1 MSLHSLF
8 KAGLNSC
15 KGSTSS
21 TYDISST
28 SVCQSHLV
36 PGWGTTI
43 SVQPPSNDFSP
54 PPSPGIR
61 SPLPSVSTT
70 EDSKRLGKEG
80 KVNPN
85 QQYARTACWTI
96 GLPEALLKEFAELT
110 DAEMLITIRASMLKT
125 KLLQAFATYVTLL
138 SSSAFG
144 NSLVDHITTCLNSPK
159 LYMYKDGTANHIMKV
174 IQMYPSH
181 FGVSDGLLNHG
192 PSWNTLW
199 KMVQDMSMHTWSSIK
214 SRQHFQGVITANGI
228 PSVRFAPALPSRGP
242 KSPGSIWQTHLREF
256 LDAHKPK
263 ASRAVS
269 ASIDEE
275 GEENSGSHNTPED
288 SNSMPKYNLTQFWD
302 YVDSQL
308 CQVREDC
315 RAVPEERAG
324 FITHIYTQNMQG
336 DLIMYPAPDGGVHEY
351 FKENPMLPDWQHDIE
366 AAMALPTPGN
376 T

>member
-1 MSLHSLF
+1 
-8 KAGLNSC
+8 
-15 KGSTSS
+15 
-21 TYDISST
+21 
-28 SVCQSHLV
+28 
-36 PGWGTTI
+36 
-43 SVQPPSNDFSP
+43 
-54 PPSPGIR
+54 
-61 SPLPSVSTT
+61 
-70 EDSKRLGKEG
+70 
-80 KVNPN
+80 
-85 QQYARTACWTI
+85 
-96 GLPEALLKEFAELT
+96 
-110 DAEMLITIRASMLKT
+110 MLITIRASMLKT
-125 KLLQAFATYVTLL
+125 ELLQAFATYVTLL

-144 NSLVDHITTCLNSPK
+144 NSLADRITTCLNSLK

-214 SRQHFQGVITANGI
+214 QKVMAALSRRDNSQWHTLGSLCTSLAVKGTEISRKHMGHFAM
-228 PSVRFAPALPSRGP
+228 L
-242 KSPGSIWQTHLREF
+242 QTHLREF

-315 RAVPEERAG
+315 RAVPKERAG

-376 T
+376 I